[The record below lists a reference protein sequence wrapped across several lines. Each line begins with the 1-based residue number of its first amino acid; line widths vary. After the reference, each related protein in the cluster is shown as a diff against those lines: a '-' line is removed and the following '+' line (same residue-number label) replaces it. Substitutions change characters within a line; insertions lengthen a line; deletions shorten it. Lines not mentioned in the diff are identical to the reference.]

1 MSSLLEDKVYAVLS
15 ETTKRGVY
23 PLHGYKYGLYRIPVD
38 LTSKEDIQSVVS
50 SLSSIFKVDVYADRI
65 YVTYR
70 WKERDVTPVK
80 PEEWKEVELEV
91 TVEIVTGEVIDII
104 YQVKPLDY
112 FPDAYWVKNYRVKA
126 DNNAKMVIDTILRS
140 TIIGEKLVKDWVKR
154 YKMDEQT
161 ARMRLEG
168 LTPLARSMEVAPV
181 AVQQTVQQVA
191 AAAQQVQQQQTAAQ
205 VQAKPTAKPTAS
217 TTAGAGAG
225 TGAGGAHA
233 GKGIDPNFTKNRQ
246 VAGEHAGHAV
256 WGPVNPPQ
264 LLGIHGT
271 YVAVDFDICVADGA
285 CIEACPVNV
294 YEWFETPG
302 HPASE
307 KKADPARETDCIFC
321 LACETV
327 CPPMAIK
334 ITKRS

>member
-38 LTSKEDIQSVVS
+38 LTSKEDIESVVS
-50 SLSSIFKVDVYADRI
+50 SLSSIFKVDAYADRI

-70 WKERDVTPVK
+70 WKEQDVTSVK
-80 PEEWKEVELEV
+80 PEEWREVELEV

-112 FPDAYWVKNYRVKA
+112 FPDAYWVKNYRIKA
-126 DNNAKMVIDTILRS
+126 DNNAKMIIDTILRS
-140 TIIGEKLVKDWVKR
+140 TIIGDKLVKDWTRR

-161 ARMRLEG
+161 ARRRLEG
-168 LTPLARSMEVAPV
+168 LTPLAKMMAVMEAVVSAP
-181 AVQQTVQQVA
+181 AQQQVV
-191 AAAQQVQQQQTAAQ
+191 QQVQQPQQQQQQAVASTP
-205 VQAKPTAKPTAS
+205 QAKPAGVTKPT
-217 TTAGAGAG
+217 GA
-225 TGAGGAHA
+225 AGGAHT

-246 VAGEHAGHAV
+246 VAGEHLGHAV

-294 YEWFETPG
+294 YEWFETP
-302 HPASE
+302 
-307 KKADPARETDCIFC
+307 
-321 LACETV
+321 
-327 CPPMAIK
+327 
-334 ITKRS
+334 